1 MKRSNVSFESLLNQ
15 LSEEK
20 INLVVDQELVRGG
33 ASSDKSSKYSSKCTD
48 SHDSNSASEC
58 GGGTSGGGTSGG
70 GIAIG
75 IGGGGLLGV
84 C

>member
-1 MKRSNVSFESLLNQ
+1 MKRSDVSVENLLNQ

-20 INLVVDQELVRGG
+20 INLVVDQELIRGG

-58 GGGTSGGGTSGG
+58 GGGDASGGVTIGVGGSLGLG
-70 GIAIG
+70 GI
-75 IGGGGLLGV
+75 

>member
-1 MKRSNVSFESLLNQ
+1 MKRSDVNVQSLLNQ

-20 INLVVDQELVRGG
+20 INLVVDEELIRGEG
-33 ASSDKSSKYSSKCTD
+33 SSTKSSKYSSKCTD

-58 GGGTSGGGTSGG
+58 GGGGGGTSGG
-70 GIAIG
+70 GGIVIG
-75 IGGGGLLGV
+75 IGGGGILGL